1 MRMIFLVY
9 YIASLFH
16 YVFLVS
22 VLSPGPIR
30 DIFPTFMAR
39 YNLFVL
45 KVPLNPKQT
54 MRHGCA
60 EVDTVTVTVGKY
72 APCIL
77 HTFPYATID
86 RQIMPWLHL
95 LFDFDS
101 TAVRLMLIRGHQ
113 GHSDVTHYRR
123 SKTDLFAYYAPPQG
137 RLLRIN
143 DRANAPWKK

>member
-9 YIASLFH
+9 CIASLFY

-30 DIFPTFMAR
+30 DIFPTFTAR

-77 HTFPYATID
+77 HTFPYATTGKLCRDCIYFSTSI
-86 RQIMPWLHL
+86 RRP
-95 LFDFDS
+95 FDCLS
-101 TAVRLMLIRGHQ
+101 KVVKVI
-113 GHSDVTHYRR
+113 VT
-123 SKTDLFAYYAPPQG
+123 
-137 RLLRIN
+137 
-143 DRANAPWKK
+143 